1 LQHCHV
7 LQAVAATANLLHDS
21 DAAVRQQA
29 ASALS
34 LQASRSVFNRF
45 RIAAQPGVTH
55 SLVSGFLLLLCQ

>member
-1 LQHCHV
+1 
-7 LQAVAATANLLHDS
+7 LQAVAATASLLQDS

-45 RIAAQPGVTH
+45 RIAAHPGITQA
-55 SLVSGFLLLLCQ
+55 LVSC